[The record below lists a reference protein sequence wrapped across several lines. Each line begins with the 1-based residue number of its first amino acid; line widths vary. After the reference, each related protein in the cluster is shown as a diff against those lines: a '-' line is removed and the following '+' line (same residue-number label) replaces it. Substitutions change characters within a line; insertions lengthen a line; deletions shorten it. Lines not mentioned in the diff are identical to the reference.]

1 MVKLYNTLTR
11 TKETVKTGKDRV
23 VKLYTCGLTVYSQPH
38 IGNWVSYIYWDVLV
52 RLLKQHGFEV
62 NRVQNITDVGHLV
75 SDDDDGEDKMQ
86 TGAKKEGMTAWD
98 VAEKYISIAEHEAYE
113 LLGLMRPDEMPR
125 ATNYIDQQINFV
137 RELEQAGY
145 TYLIHDDGIYFDTS
159 KLDDYGKLA
168 QLDVA
173 GLKPGARIENQHK
186 RNVTDFAVW
195 KFSPKDQKR
204 DMEWDSPW
212 GPGFPGWHLECSVMA
227 RELLGDQIDIHTGG
241 VDHIAVHHSNEIAQ
255 TEAITKK
262 PFSKLWLHNNH
273 LKVDGSKMA
282 KSVGNIYTLDDIQS
296 RGYSNDAFKLLVL
309 SSHYRTEGNFSWEIL
324 ESANNRLVSLQQSA
338 DMQFQPKNIDPWMDA
353 SQWRLTIMSAL
364 DDDLNTPQVLSTLSE
379 LAQQC
384 GDRLLSEE
392 DIFELKAVLQFID
405 DVLGLSLTQR
415 SDLSSEQ
422 LQLLEKRSVARKN
435 KDFSAS
441 DDLRNDLLAS
451 GVAVRDTTHGQI
463 WSRV

>member
-11 TKETVKTGKDRV
+11 TNETLKPTKDKALR
-23 VKLYTCGLTVYSQPH
+23 LYTCGLTVYSQPH

-52 RLLKQHGFEV
+52 RLLKQHGYKV

-86 TGAKKEGMTAWD
+86 KGAKKEGITAWD
-98 VAEKYISIAEHEAYE
+98 VAEKYITIAEHEAYE

-125 ATNYIDQQINFV
+125 ATDYIDQQISFV
-137 RELEQAGY
+137 QELEQAGY
-145 TYLIHDDGIYFDTS
+145 TYQIDDDGIYFDTS

-168 QLDVA
+168 QLVIA
-173 GLKPGARIENQHK
+173 GLKQGARVKNDHK

-195 KFSPKDQKR
+195 KFSPKDLKR

-212 GPGFPGWHLECSVMA
+212 GMGFPGWHLECSVMA
-227 RELLGDQIDIHTGG
+227 REILGDQIDIHTGG

-273 LKVDGSKMA
+273 LKVDGAKMA
-282 KSVGNIYTLDDIQS
+282 KSTGNIYTLDDIQN
-296 RGYSNDAFKLLVL
+296 RGYSTDAFKLLVL
-309 SSHYRTEGNFSWEIL
+309 SSHYRTEGNFTWDIL
-324 ESANNRLVSLQQSA
+324 EAANNRLIGLQQSA
-338 DMQFQPKNIDPWMDA
+338 DMQFQPKNIDPWLDA
-353 SQWRLTIMSAL
+353 SQWRLTILSAL
-364 DDDLNTPQVLSTLSE
+364 DDDLNTPKVLSMLSE

-384 GDRLLSEE
+384 GDRLLSDE
-392 DIFELKAVLQFID
+392 DILELKVLLQFID

-422 LQLLEKRSVARKN
+422 LQLLDRRSVARKD

-441 DDLRNDLLAS
+441 DELRGALSAS
-451 GVAVRDTTHGQI
+451 GVAVRDTAHGQI